1 MAQPTGWWYA
11 FALCSMHGST
21 GLSKDAFE
29 RSVRL
34 ASPHYYHPKYLTHSH
49 APPRPTHSHTHHHHS
64 ANANDAPKWTC
75 GLHLLREPCV
85 VFAWGSKDALDFEA
99 RVREWA
105 PCVVHVFDPS
115 TPSGS
120 LPPSQVGA
128 CPLTA
133 H

>member
-1 MAQPTGWWYA
+1 
-11 FALCSMHGST
+11 MHH
-21 GLSKDAFE
+21 LAP
-29 RSVRL
+29 RS
-34 ASPHYYHPKYLTHSH
+34 AHSH
-49 APPRPTHSHTHHHHS
+49 SHHHRS

-105 PCVVHVFDPS
+105 PCAVHVFDPS
-115 TPSGS
+115 APSGS

-128 CPLTA
+128 SL
-133 H
+133 

>member
-1 MAQPTGWWYA
+1 MHAL
-11 FALCSMHGST
+11 ALCCEVPRVCQRTPLNGPSALPLRT
-21 GLSKDAFE
+21 
-29 RSVRL
+29 
-34 ASPHYYHPKYLTHSH
+34 THSH
-49 APPRPTHSHTHHHHS
+49 AHHWHNRS

-105 PCVVHVFDPS
+105 PCAVHVFDPS
-115 TPSGS
+115 APSGS

-128 CPLTA
+128 SL
-133 H
+133 